1 MTVLIDMFI
10 HLPLEIYTSLRINRT
25 TWRNIKMILW
35 TNLWQ
40 GSTRREL
47 KMLENIFSVH
57 FNVNSLQN
65 KIEEV
70 LILIGEFKAQVVFLT
85 ETKIDGS
92 YPNSQFAIER

>member
-1 MTVLIDMFI
+1 
-10 HLPLEIYTSLRINRT
+10 
-25 TWRNIKMILW
+25 MILW
-35 TNLWQ
+35 TNLWR

-47 KMLENIFSVH
+47 KLLENIFTVH

-70 LILIGEFKAQVVFLT
+70 VMLIDEFKAQVVFLT

-92 YPNSQFAIER
+92 YPNSQFAIEVQKVPK